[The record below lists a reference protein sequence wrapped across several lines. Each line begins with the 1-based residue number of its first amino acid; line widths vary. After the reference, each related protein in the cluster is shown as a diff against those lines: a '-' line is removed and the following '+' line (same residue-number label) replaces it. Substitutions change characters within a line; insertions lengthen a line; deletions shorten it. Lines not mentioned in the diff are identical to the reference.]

1 MDALSFC
8 LGAVAAVVLG
18 HLSRLKRKGQTSD
31 EPAHDDTAPR
41 FHDSPNPG
49 WLSESRQP
57 TISPYANEEIV
68 TLLPEDVP
76 KPALYSFVIS
86 AIVPRPVA
94 FVSSLSSTGARNLAP
109 YSYFGCMG
117 HNPPL
122 VSIAICRSPARGGGK
137 KDTMANIEETRCVA
151 RVFKP
156 RLLHSSVHLIFPV
169 LSSVQLASLP
179 APVAVRVHASTSHS
193 SLTTCS
199 IRQGVHGGTH

>member
-18 HLSRLKRKGQTSD
+18 HLSRSKRKGRTSD
-31 EPAHDDTAPR
+31 QSTHDDTAPR

-49 WLSESRQP
+49 WLSESGQP
-57 TISPYANEEIV
+57 STSPYADEEIA
-68 TLLPEDVP
+68 TLFPDNMP

-94 FVSSLSSTGARNLAP
+94 FVSTLSSTGSRNLAP

-122 VSIAICRSPARGGGK
+122 VSIAICRSPARGGDK
-137 KDTMANIEETRCVA
+137 KDTLANIEETRCVA
-151 RVFKP
+151 RLFKP
-156 RLLHSSVHLIFPV
+156 TCCTAAF
-169 LSSVQLASLP
+169 ASP
-179 APVAVRVHASTSHS
+179 A
-193 SLTTCS
+193 
-199 IRQGVHGGTH
+199 RQRCNL